1 MSCRQPEMAELLG
14 AYVLGAC
21 PEPER
26 ALVAQHLVDCAAC
39 REQVRSLQPVTAALL
54 EEPAAPPPSPEVKR
68 AVMARVREEAS
79 LFAAAGPGGVPQQPR
94 PADLAALG
102 DLTAMPGAVP
112 PADGAETAEAP
123 PSGSRRAAFLA
134 ALRSPTR
141 VGALAAVLVA
151 LVVAGVTIGGAGDVG
166 EDARGTTVAQ
176 AEITRT
182 IAPRGSG
189 HVAVHA
195 GRAHV
200 EVAGLP
206 AAPRGH
212 EYQVWVV
219 SGERAPRPT
228 SALFSVDGR
237 GRASV
242 DLPGTV
248 NDYDQV
254 MITDEPHGGSRVPTG
269 RVVFRAEV

>member
-1 MSCRQPEMAELLG
+1 MAELLG

-54 EEPAAPPPSPEVKR
+54 EGPAAPPPSPQVKR
-68 AVMARVREEAS
+68 DLMALVREEAS
-79 LFAAAGPGGVPQQPR
+79 LFAAAGDGPVRPR
-94 PADLAALG
+94 SQEPARADLAAPGEQATTMPG
-102 DLTAMPGAVP
+102 DLPVVP
-112 PADGAETAEAP
+112 RAET
-123 PSGSRRAAFLA
+123 SGTSNDHPGGRRAAFLA
-134 ALRSPTR
+134 ALRTPQR
-141 VGALAAVLVA
+141 LGALAAVLVA
-151 LVVAGVTIGGAGDVG
+151 LVVAGVAIGGAGDVG